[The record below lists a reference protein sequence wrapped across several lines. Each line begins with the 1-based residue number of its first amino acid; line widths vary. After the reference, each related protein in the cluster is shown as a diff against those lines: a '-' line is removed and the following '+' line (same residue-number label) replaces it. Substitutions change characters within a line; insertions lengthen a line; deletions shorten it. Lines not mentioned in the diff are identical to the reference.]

1 VGATIATGELLK
13 ERYRLE
19 RTLGRGGMAAVW
31 LGHDERLERPVAVK
45 VLSDTIAD
53 DPGFVARFRREART
67 AASLSHPNL
76 VGVYDYSDEG
86 ERPYL
91 VMQFVPGENLAARLE
106 RGEGV
111 DCDQLARELL
121 EALAHIHQVGILHRD
136 IKPANIIIEPDGT
149 AKLIDFGIALPR
161 DATAM
166 TGTGLILG
174 TERYAAPEV
183 MEGKPATERSDL
195 YSAGV
200 VLRSCQGRCSRALGA
215 LIEWMTSKEPEAR
228 PASARQALVRL
239 ERAETLGEP
248 TQAYEPTF
256 AREQRQPE
264 PVAAA
269 PPPREPTPTY
279 AKAGS
284 HRSRWAAIAAI
295 LGVIAALVA
304 VGLVLSSSGGG
315 GESGKG
321 RTAAARGTKAKKVEA
336 KKATQAAGGGAA
348 AAATESSE
356 AAAAEPEASE
366 ATREGEAAEPT
377 EPEVPVSSEGSSES
391 GAALNEQGYALIQ
404 AGEYDAA
411 VPVLEEAVGSYPEGS
426 EDLEYG
432 YALFNLGHAL
442 RLSGR
447 PEEAIPILEQRLQ
460 IPDQTSTVE
469 QELEAAR
476 AEAGG

>member
-31 LGHDERLERPVAVK
+31 LGHDEVLDRPVAVK
-45 VLSDTIAD
+45 VLSDTIAG

-111 DCDQLARELL
+111 DCDKLARELL

-161 DATAM
+161 DATAL
-166 TGTGLILG
+166 TNPGLILG

-183 MEGKPATERSDL
+183 MAGRTATERSDL

-200 VLRSCQGRCSRALGA
+200 VLRACEGECSRVLGA
-215 LIEWMTSKEPEAR
+215 LIDWMTSKEPGGR
-228 PASARQALVRL
+228 PSSARQALARL
-239 ERAETLGEP
+239 ERAERIGAP
-248 TQAYEPTF
+248 TEVYEPTF
-256 AREQRQPE
+256 ERERREAEPE
-264 PVAAA
+264 AVAL
-269 PPPREPTPTY
+269 PPYEPPTSTY
-279 AKAGS
+279 GKADS
-284 HRSRWAAIAAI
+284 HRSRWGAIAAI
-295 LGVIAALVA
+295 LGVIAALVVA
-304 VGLVLSSSGGG
+304 ALVLSSSGDNQKGG
-315 GESGKG
+315 GRATAGKAG
-321 RTAAARGTKAKKVEA
+321 NAKKGKSKPAKQTAAA
-336 KKATQAAGGGAA
+336 GGAA
-348 AAATESSE
+348 QASESSE
-356 AAAAEPEASE
+356 AAAAAAPEASE
-366 ATREGEAAEPT
+366 
-377 EPEVPVSSEGSSES
+377 EPEAVEEPEAEAPVSAEGSSES

-404 AGEYDAA
+404 AGEYDGA
-411 VPVLEEAVGSYPEGS
+411 VPVLEEAVASYPEGS
-426 EDLEYG
+426 EDIDYA
-432 YALFNLGHAL
+432 YALFNLGNAL

-447 PEEAIPILEQRLQ
+447 PEEAIPILERRLE
-460 IPDQTSTVE
+460 IPDQTATVE
-469 QELEAAR
+469 EELEAAR
-476 AEAGG
+476 ADAGD